1 MQVAFAL
8 VRGHD
13 VLQVRLCDK
22 NMCDFCDV
30 LFVYYIIIVY
40 IWRCFDLFSIHY
52 SCMLLGKFPN
62 IHVIGNP
69 LKHCVL
75 IITTTSHNHNL
86 SFVSDLLRSYKIF
99 FDFIFNIRQVR
110 LLFIY
115 IAILYRIIYC
125 RFYGKRSS
133 TVFLMIQ
140 NISNGI

>member
-52 SCMLLGKFPN
+52 SCMHAKPKGSS
-62 IHVIGNP
+62 
-69 LKHCVL
+69 L
-75 IITTTSHNHNL
+75 IYTSL
-86 SFVSDLLRSYKIF
+86 EIP
-99 FDFIFNIRQVR
+99 
-110 LLFIY
+110 
-115 IAILYRIIYC
+115 
-125 RFYGKRSS
+125 
-133 TVFLMIQ
+133 
-140 NISNGI
+140 